1 MFPTFGGTAT
11 NYHYRLLRETVVL
24 GWMRDALGPSL
35 SSEEISTR
43 ELEMDK
49 DLIKLL
55 QLAIKERHL
64 QRAHD
69 IIRLLNHVSS
79 LDTAMKLAEYYH
91 LVGLQDKIRI
101 WKAWREE
108 NDDPSEERDERR
120 EWDRGPRS
128 IYPPG
133 ELVGHLLGG
142 AASGGRPQEFKP
154 APMFPRRGLGNAIPS
169 YGQNV
174 FAKKTDVASSQFT
187 RASATTQQPSEYD
200 ESYADASMGAAEFE
214 SFDDGAI
221 ANTPSPPVEG
231 KRKRSAEDGGDD
243 MYAATAKKPR
253 TTAAPKSQEP
263 STMAPPSN
271 PLVRKA
277 SAAVPANAKPNPFA
291 RTLVPNKSLVKS
303 NTFFEKVDAAEAAG
317 PVKKGVSCSLCLVC
331 TGI

>member
-1 MFPTFGGTAT
+1 
-11 NYHYRLLRETVVL
+11 
-24 GWMRDALGPSL
+24 MRDALGPSL

-55 QLAIKERHL
+55 QLAIKERQL

-69 IIRLLNHVSS
+69 IIRLLHHTSS

-120 EWDRGPRS
+120 EWNRGPQP
-128 IYPPG
+128 IYPPS

-142 AASGGRPQEFKP
+142 AGTGGRPADFRP
-154 APMFPRRGLGNAIPS
+154 APMFPRRGLGNAMPS

-174 FAKKTDVASSQFT
+174 FAKKQDVASSQFT
-187 RASATTQQPSEYD
+187 KSAAGTQQPSEYD
-200 ESYADASMGAAEFE
+200 EQSYGDASMGAGEFE
-214 SFDDGAI
+214 SFDDAA
-221 ANTPSPPVEG
+221 ANTPSPPIEG
-231 KRKRSAEDGGDD
+231 KRKRAAEDGGDE
-243 MYAATAKKPR
+243 MYAAIAKKPR
-253 TTAAPKSQEP
+253 TTAGTKSQES
-263 STMAPPSN
+263 STPAMQPPQN
-271 PLVRKA
+271 PFVRKMA
-277 SAAVPANAKPNPFA
+277 AAVPANAKPNPFA
-291 RTLVPNKSLVKS
+291 RPLAPTKSLVKS

-317 PVKKGVSCSLCLVC
+317 PVKKG
-331 TGI
+331 